1 MHPPPAAHDGAPAFR
16 ILRPRV
22 TKTVGSKFKMCR
34 CRRGFVGS
42 PAPIRLF
49 VPEAAAAA
57 AGIGQMRRR
66 SGTALYAFDGP
77 GQEGSRCGPPRV
89 RSGPAH
95 IHGSHGP
102 WIVGRPIYMA
112 TWARK
117 SKFSLRCR
125 SSPPA
130 TIQLGADI
138 ALTAATCNNL
148 EAIASF
154 RISSSF

>member
-1 MHPPPAAHDGAPAFR
+1 MPVPPWIRRISGADPP
-16 ILRPRV
+16 LRP
-22 TKTVGSKFKMCR
+22 GS
-34 CRRGFVGS
+34 RR
-42 PAPIRLF
+42 R
-49 VPEAAAAA
+49 A

-154 RISSSF
+154 RISSSFLKSRFLSRIFKIRSYRTQTIN